1 MKSLTSLSTV
11 ALALI
16 VGMAGATAQTRAKKT
31 VRADTPEA
39 RVKMCN
45 DMYKGQY
52 RSQQD
57 GYLIQHGYCLSNV
70 RGWAGAPQ
78 PAAGPGRG
86 TYYYGAPSAI
96 YGGTGSYGAYAGQP
110 VGGGGG
116 QAYAGGGYYGPPG
129 YYRR

>member
-52 RSQQD
+52 RTQQD
-57 GYLIQHGYCLSNV
+57 TFGVLHGFCLSNV
-70 RGWAGAPQ
+70 RGWAPPSAGPQAAAAPQ
-78 PAAGPGRG
+78 PAAAGRRPGAG
-86 TYYYGAPSAI
+86 YYY
-96 YGGTGSYGAYAGQP
+96 Y
-110 VGGGGG
+110 
-116 QAYAGGGYYGPPG
+116 
-129 YYRR
+129 